1 MRVAADLGDE
11 AAVEADD
18 ERVVGEGEDV
28 SLGEH
33 LLDLVAQY
41 QVVLQQALHREQ
53 VARLLVTDQIHAPA
67 AAADGP
73 VLFCSLAVLD
83 PTVGRTMDVLSPFIP
98 VLCHSD

>member
-1 MRVAADLGDE
+1 VAADLGDE
-11 AAVEADD
+11 TAVEADD

-67 AAADGP
+67 AAADGW